1 MNEVQLYWLREKSM
15 KFLFQNTRKRMRQYW
30 ENRMNSVQKKLS
42 AGASQLFR
50 IIPWA
55 RRDNWRRDDKKQH
68 RG

>member
-1 MNEVQLYWLREKSM
+1 M

-55 RRDNWRRDDKKQH
+55 RRDNWRRDDKKQR